1 LISNKL
7 SKLNLLNLFSKKK
20 QSFFSNEEE
29 ERMVEAIRS
38 AELQTSGEIRLFVE
52 SKCSFINPVDRAI
65 ELFGELKMHETKDR
79 NAVLLYIAIKDR
91 QMAIYGDQGI
101 HQEMGQKFWNQEVAT
116 IISAFNQ
123 HHYTD
128 GICKILGDIGDALK
142 ENFPYD
148 REDINELPDGIVF
161 GK

>member
-1 LISNKL
+1 LTSNKL
-7 SKLNLLNLFSKKK
+7 SKLNLLNLFSRKK
-20 QSFFSNEEE
+20 QSFFTSEEE

-52 SKCSFINPVDRAI
+52 SKCAFINPVDRAV
-65 ELFGELKMHETKDR
+65 ELFGKLKMYETKDR
-79 NAVLLYIAIKDR
+79 NAVILYIAIKDK

-101 HQEMGQKFWNQEVAT
+101 HQRLGQEFWNNEVAL
-116 IISAFNQ
+116 ILSEFNKQ
-123 HHYTD
+123 NYVD
-128 GICKILGDIGDALK
+128 GICKILSDIGGALK

>member
-1 LISNKL
+1 M
-7 SKLNLLNLFSKKK
+7 NLLHIFSKKRLNYFTK
-20 QSFFSNEEE
+20 EEE

-52 SKCSFINPVDRAI
+52 SKCTFINPVDRAV
-65 ELFGELKMHETKDR
+65 ELFGELNMHETKDR
-79 NAVLLYIAIKDR
+79 NAVILYIAIKDR

-101 HQEMGQKFWNQEVAT
+101 HQKLGQEFWNKEVAL
-116 IISAFNQ
+116 ILSEFNKQ
-123 HHYTD
+123 HYVD
-128 GICKILGDIGDALK
+128 GICKILGDIGIALK
-142 ENFPYD
+142 ENFPYE